1 MKKLYRLFLV
11 LVREAVWIAVAV
23 ACVYGGYRGY
33 QYLGE
38 NREIVEIQPVERPV
52 ALVETMEATLF
63 EQPLPVRSE
72 GFVSPYRQVS
82 LSAQNGG
89 RISKLHP
96 SVINLGTFSKGE
108 ILVQLDDG
116 AERALFNQTA
126 ANVEATEARL
136 ILVEGQLTRTEELQS
151 RGFASQQALD
161 QLLSQKAELS
171 ASLNSLLAA
180 QESASI
186 AVKSKQIVAPFS
198 GAVLEKLQE
207 VGSVVASGQSIAEIY
222 THKQMEV
229 IIPVREA
236 EAALIPG
243 MFEDTAVKARVN
255 VGFAGQTYQ
264 WSAHVSRVDPA
275 LDPRTRTLSISIGLD
290 DVGKPVLLNPNSPSL
305 GTIPALI
312 NAFAK
317 VQIDGVE
324 QKNTY
329 AIPSTAIRSGN
340 QIWVFKAT
348 EQDFGTLLSLDVRP
362 THFDGETTYV
372 VVDNWPPD
380 TRLILTSLAAPIPG
394 MPLRDLTTKGIEM
407 AAADLEE

>member
-1 MKKLYRLFLV
+1 MKKLYRFMLV
-11 LVREAVWIAVAV
+11 FVREAVWIAVAI

-38 NREIVEIQPVERPV
+38 NREIVEIQPIERPV
-52 ALVETMEATLF
+52 ALVETMEVALF
-63 EQPLPVRSE
+63 EKPLPVRSE

-82 LSAQNGG
+82 VSAQSGG
-89 RISKLHP
+89 RISNLHP
-96 SVINLGTFSKGE
+96 SVINLGTFSEGE
-108 ILVQLDDG
+108 VLVQLDDRS
-116 AERALFNQTA
+116 ERALLNQTA
-126 ANVEATEARL
+126 ANVEATQARL
-136 ILVEGQLTRTEELQS
+136 ILVDAQLSRTKELQS

-171 ASLNSLLAA
+171 ASLTSLMAA

-198 GAVLEKLQE
+198 EAVLEKLQE

-222 THKQMEV
+222 THNQMEV
-229 IIPVREA
+229 VIPVREA

-243 MFEDTAVKARVN
+243 MFEGGTAKAKVN

-264 WSAHVSRVDPA
+264 WNAHVSRVDPA
-275 LDPRTRTLSISIGLD
+275 LDPRTRTLSVSIGLD
-290 DVGKPVLLNPNSPSL
+290 NIGKPIPLNPNSTSF

-317 VQIDGVE
+317 VQIDGIE
-324 QKNTY
+324 KTHTY

-340 QIWVFKAT
+340 KIWLFEVA
-348 EQDFGTLLSLDVRP
+348 EQDRGKLRSIDVRP

-372 VVDNWPPD
+372 VVDNWPSN
-380 TRLILTSLAAPIPG
+380 TRLILTTLAAPTPG
-394 MPLRDLTTKGIEM
+394 MPLRDLSVNETEM
-407 AAADLEE
+407 AAVVLGE

>member
-1 MKKLYRLFLV
+1 MKKIYRLFLV
-11 LVREAVWIAVAV
+11 FIREAVWIAVAI
-23 ACVYGGYRGY
+23 ACVYGGFRGY

-38 NREIVEIQPVERPV
+38 NREVVEIQPVERPV
-52 ALVETMEATLF
+52 ALVETIEVARF

-82 LSAQNGG
+82 VSAQSGG
-89 RISKLHP
+89 RISNLHP

-108 ILVQLDDG
+108 VLVQLDDG
-116 AERALFNQTA
+116 SERALLNQTL
-126 ANVEATEARL
+126 ANVEATQARL
-136 ILVEGQLTRTEELQS
+136 ILVEAQLKRTEELKS

-161 QLLSQKAELS
+161 QLLSQKAELT
-171 ASLNSLLAA
+171 ASLNSLIAA

-186 AVKSKQIVAPFS
+186 AVNSKKIVAPFS

-222 THKQMEV
+222 TNNQMEV

-243 MFEDTAVKARVN
+243 MFEDSTAKARVN

-264 WSAHVSRVDPA
+264 WNAHVSRVDPA
-275 LDPRTRTLSISIGLD
+275 LDPRTRTLSVSIGLD
-290 DVGKPVLLNPNSPSL
+290 NVGKPVLLNPNSPSF

-317 VQIDGVE
+317 VQIDGIE

-329 AIPSTAIRSGN
+329 AIPSTAIRSDN
-340 QIWVFKAT
+340 QIWVFEAT
-348 EQDFGTLLSLDVRP
+348 EDDRGTLLAVDARP

-372 VVDNWPPD
+372 VVDNWPAG
-380 TRLILTSLAAPIPG
+380 TRLILTSIAAPKPG
-394 MPLRDLTTKGIEM
+394 MPLRDLTIKGTEM
-407 AAADLEE
+407 AAADLGD